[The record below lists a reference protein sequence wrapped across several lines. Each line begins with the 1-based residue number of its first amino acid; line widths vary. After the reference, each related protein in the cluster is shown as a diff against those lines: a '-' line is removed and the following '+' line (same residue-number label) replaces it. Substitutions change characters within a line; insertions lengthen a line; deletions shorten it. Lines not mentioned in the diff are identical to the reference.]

1 MNKKLIRLTESDLHN
16 IVREAVY
23 RVLENQ
29 QLQDDEVINEGWK
42 DKILAGT
49 LGAASMFGNPATANA
64 QTDDVYW
71 HSQNKPNK
79 TAKVNRNVD
88 DLDDVYFF
96 SKNKK
101 VDRPKVKRNVDDLD
115 DVYFFSRNKKNN
127 TPQDNVQVNK
137 DWFSNNKPQS
147 RKEFNPPAPKK
158 RKGSIEFGNP
168 KIIGVDKGT
177 GEFSGTNKWVGK

>member
-96 SKNKK
+96 S
-101 VDRPKVKRNVDDLD
+101 
-115 DVYFFSRNKKNN
+115 RNKKNN

-177 GEFSGTNKWVGK
+177 GEFSDTNKWVEK